1 MIPFT
6 ITVTGYIFVTFFF
19 SLTFFI
25 AINLIAI
32 KFYGFKLVNHFLP
45 KGIPLVIMPFI
56 CLLEVFS
63 YLARL
68 LSLAIRLFSNM
79 VAGHVL
85 LKILISFI

>member
-1 MIPFT
+1 
-6 ITVTGYIFVTFFF
+6 
-19 SLTFFI
+19 
-25 AINLIAI
+25 LIAI